1 MKITCMT
8 TMHKPYFDHIGDI
21 MLESFEKYWPDDI
34 DLYVFQEGFVIPE
47 YSKIKGISWEEHCQ
61 TGWESFRGKAS
72 GTAEIFAKKGFA
84 FLAGMKIIDCDLLIW
99 LDADTLTY
107 SPFPKEKI
115 ESILPKNKLIGVFD
129 TYYQINPN
137 YTQEQYLDKNRIL
150 TACESGF
157 VLLNKQHKNFNDLV
171 QNYEKNYTLDSRPE
185 KFGDWYDTNVLMASL
200 VDLRTEV
207 EDLSKLRNTNK
218 TQTPINR
225 CWIGEYVHHA
235 KGKAKRGK
243 DKSEYKKGMGL

>member
-1 MKITCMT
+1 MT

-21 MLESFEKYWPDDI
+21 MLESFDKYWPKDI
-34 DLYVFQEGFVIPE
+34 ELYVFQEGFEIPQ
-47 YSKIKGISWEEHCQ
+47 YSNIKGISWEDHCQ
-61 TGWESFRGKAS
+61 EGWKSFHGKAS

-99 LDADTLTY
+99 LDADALTY
-107 SPFPKEKI
+107 KLFPKEKI
-115 ESILPKNKLIGVFD
+115 ETILPINKLVGVFD
-129 TYYQINPN
+129 TYYQINPT
-137 YTQEQYLDKNRIL
+137 YTLEQYLDKNRIL

-157 VLLNKQHKNFNDLV
+157 VLLNKNHKNFKEFVN
-171 QNYEKNYTLDSRPE
+171 NYEKNYTLKSRPE

-200 VDLRTEV
+200 IDFRSEV

-225 CWIGEYVHHA
+225 SWIGEYVHHA

-243 DKSEYKKGMGL
+243 DRAEYAKGIGL